1 MQPHQPYQPQ
11 QSYQPQQ
18 QRTGDGSG
26 VYALYARATPRLRAL
41 IRDLAVQF
49 AILLCLVVPPTVMA
63 NQDLLRVLAPVSLL
77 AFVFYEPVL
86 IAARGATLGHSSMNL
101 RIVRARDFG
110 RVSFPR
116 ALLRTVVKVIFGL
129 PSFVAMYFTSKH
141 QAIHDLVAGTVVVPR
156 EARRV
161 RHPEWFDPARPE
173 SAATVLPGPG
183 RRVLVILGHWL
194 AWWVMLQLAIAVIVP
209 ADCLDDMRAC
219 RQPVRW
225 LVIASGV
232 TWLAGTIGIAFAGW
246 KGALWGAQRIP
257 VESPPL
263 QPQ

>member
-11 QSYQPQQ
+11 QQW
-18 QRTGDGSG
+18 TDDGSG
-26 VYALYARATPRLRAL
+26 VYAVYARATPRLRAL

-86 IAARGATLGHSSMNL
+86 IAVRGATLGHSSMNL

-173 SAATVLPGPG
+173 PAASVLPGAG
-183 RRVLVILGHWL
+183 RRIVVILGHWL
-194 AWWVMLQLAIAVIVP
+194 AWWVMLQIAVAVIVP
-209 ADCLDDMRAC
+209 DECFEQMRTC
-219 RQPVRW
+219 RQPVRV
-225 LVIASGV
+225 LVVASGLI
-232 TWLAGTIGIAFAGW
+232 WFAGTIGIAFAGW
-246 KGALWGAQRIP
+246 KGALWGAQRTP
-257 VESPPL
+257 APLPPSPA
-263 QPQ
+263 Q